1 MTPQQRLQL
10 HELIKQ
16 NNSVNNTDLIRE
28 LKHSHK
34 IRQEVQMIEKLKR
47 VYDDFEILQNECI
60 KNCYF
65 LYENYTV
72 IYNRLLKNRVDMDVL
87 YTFLDTLQ
95 MVEDGKMDQHEAS
108 FEIGTLLKRMYIDPR
123 IEDKPPEYKAPINI
137 TWQEFKNLS
146 ST

>member
-1 MTPQQRLQL
+1 MNPQQRLQL

-28 LKHSHK
+28 LKHSNI
-34 IRQEVQMIEKLKR
+34 IRKEVQTIENLKL
-47 VYDDFEILQNECI
+47 VYADLEILQSECI
-60 KNCYF
+60 KKCYL

-72 IYNRLLKNRVDMDVL
+72 IFNRLLKNRVDIDVL

-95 MVEDGKMDQHEAS
+95 MIEDGKMDQHEAS
-108 FEIGTLLKRMYIDPR
+108 FEIGTLLKKMYIDPR
-123 IEDKPPEYKAPINI
+123 IEDKPPEYKPPINI
-137 TWQEFKNLS
+137 TWQEFKKLS

>member
-1 MTPQQRLQL
+1 M
-10 HELIKQ
+10 
-16 NNSVNNTDLIRE
+16 
-28 LKHSHK
+28 
-34 IRQEVQMIEKLKR
+34 
-47 VYDDFEILQNECI
+47 VYDDIEILQSECI

-72 IYNRLLKNRVDMDVL
+72 IYNRLLKNRVDLNVL

-123 IEDKPPEYKAPINI
+123 IEDKPPEYKAPLNI
-137 TWQEFKNLS
+137 SWQEFKKLS

>member
-1 MTPQQRLQL
+1 MNPQQRLQL

-16 NNSVNNTDLIRE
+16 NNSVNNTELIRE
-28 LKHSHK
+28 LKHSAI
-34 IRQEVQMIEKLKR
+34 IRKEVQTIEKLKM
-47 VYDDFEILQNECI
+47 VYDDIEILQSECI

-72 IYNRLLKNRVDMDVL
+72 IYNRLLKNRVDLNVL

-123 IEDKPPEYKAPINI
+123 IEDKPPEYKAPLNI
-137 TWQEFKNLS
+137 SWQEFKKLS

>member
-1 MTPQQRLQL
+1 MNPQQRLQL

-28 LKHSHK
+28 LKHSHM
-34 IRQEVQMIEKLKR
+34 IRSEVKTIENLKL
-47 VYDDFEILQNECI
+47 VYADLEILQSECI
-60 KNCYF
+60 KKCYF

-72 IYNRLLKNRVDMDVL
+72 IFNRLLKNRVDIDVL

-108 FEIGTLLKRMYIDPR
+108 FEIGTLLKKMYFDPR
-123 IEDKPPEYKAPINI
+123 IEDKPPEYKPPINI
-137 TWQEFKNLS
+137 TWQEFKKLS
-146 ST
+146 PT

>member
-1 MTPQQRLQL
+1 MNPQQRLQL

-28 LKHSHK
+28 LKHSHM
-34 IRQEVQMIEKLKR
+34 IRSEVKTIENLKL
-47 VYDDFEILQNECI
+47 VYADLEILQSECI
-60 KNCYF
+60 KKCYF

-72 IYNRLLKNRVDMDVL
+72 IFNRLLKNRVDIDVL

-108 FEIGTLLKRMYIDPR
+108 FEIGTLLKKMYIDPR
-123 IEDKPPEYKAPINI
+123 IEDKPLEYKPPINI
-137 TWQEFKNLS
+137 TWQEFKKLS
-146 ST
+146 PT

>member
-1 MTPQQRLQL
+1 MNPQQRLQL

-28 LKHSHK
+28 LKHSHM
-34 IRQEVQMIEKLKR
+34 IRSEVKTIENLKL
-47 VYDDFEILQNECI
+47 VYADLEILQSECI
-60 KNCYF
+60 KKCYF

-72 IYNRLLKNRVDMDVL
+72 IFNRLLKNRVDIDVL
-87 YTFLDTLQ
+87 YTFLDTLE

-108 FEIGTLLKRMYIDPR
+108 FEIGTLLKKMYIDPR
-123 IEDKPPEYKAPINI
+123 IEDKPPDYKPPINI
-137 TWQEFKNLS
+137 TWQEFKKLS

>member
-1 MTPQQRLQL
+1 MNPQQRLQL

-28 LKHSHK
+28 LKHSHM
-34 IRQEVQMIEKLKR
+34 IRSEVKTIENLKL
-47 VYDDFEILQNECI
+47 VYADLEILQTECI
-60 KNCYF
+60 KKCYF

-72 IYNRLLKNRVDMDVL
+72 IFNRLLKNRVDIDVL
-87 YTFLDTLQ
+87 YTFLDTLE

-108 FEIGTLLKRMYIDPR
+108 FEIGTLLKKMYIDPR
-123 IEDKPPEYKAPINI
+123 IEDKPPDYKPPINI
-137 TWQEFKNLS
+137 TWQEFKKLS

>member
-1 MTPQQRLQL
+1 MNPQQRLQL

-34 IRQEVQMIEKLKR
+34 IRQEVQMIEKLKS

-60 KNCYF
+60 KSCYF

-72 IYNRLLKNRVDMDVL
+72 IYNRLLKNRVDLNVL

-137 TWQEFKNLS
+137 TWQEFKKLS

>member
-1 MTPQQRLQL
+1 MNPQQRLQL

-28 LKHSHK
+28 LKHSHM
-34 IRQEVQMIEKLKR
+34 IRAEVKTIENLKL
-47 VYDDFEILQNECI
+47 VYADLEILQTECI
-60 KNCYF
+60 KKCYF

-72 IYNRLLKNRVDMDVL
+72 IFNRLLKNRVDIDVL
-87 YTFLDTLQ
+87 YTFLDTLE

-108 FEIGTLLKRMYIDPR
+108 FEIGTLLKKMYIDPR
-123 IEDKPPEYKAPINI
+123 IEDKPLEYKPPINI
-137 TWQEFKNLS
+137 TWQEFKKLS

>member
-1 MTPQQRLQL
+1 MNPQQRLQL

-60 KNCYF
+60 NNCYF

-72 IYNRLLKNRVDMDVL
+72 IYNRLLKNRVDLDVL

-137 TWQEFKNLS
+137 TWQEFKKLS

>member
-1 MTPQQRLQL
+1 MNPQQRLQL

-16 NNSVNNTDLIRE
+16 NNSVNNTDLIRD

-34 IRQEVQMIEKLKR
+34 IRSEVKTIEKLKMM
-47 VYDDFEILQNECI
+47 YDDIEILQSECI

-72 IYNRLLKNRVDMDVL
+72 IYNRLLKNRVDLDVL

-95 MVEDGKMDQHEAS
+95 MIEDGKMDQHEAS

-137 TWQEFKNLS
+137 TWQEFKKLS